1 MQHQHKEHDLEK
13 PNEQYLE
20 RTGTETGSTRSPVDN
35 GNGNVDYPGKG
46 SDMEKRLL
54 RRIDLRL
61 VPALGESIHAPG
73 KPISRHGH
81 GADSASGSAAMRVIQ
96 DSCTPAP

>member
-1 MQHQHKEHDLEK
+1 MQHQHKEHELEK

-20 RTGTETGSTRSPVDN
+20 RTGTETGSTRSPADD
-35 GNGNVDYPGKG
+35 GNGSADYPGKG

-61 VPALGESIHAPG
+61 VPALGESAPRRESLLTCIMRLRLTHSLPLHA
-73 KPISRHGH
+73 SL
-81 GADSASGSAAMRVIQ
+81 
-96 DSCTPAP
+96 